1 MLLEVEKEKIDN
13 ILLEVCGKQ
22 DLLWLLLPTVGRSGG
37 ILVMWDSRVMK
48 VIDNLIGEF
57 SVSIEVL
64 KEDDIKWWFTAIYG
78 PCNPRQRESFW
89 DELAGLRVI
98 CGGKWCLGG
107 DFNVVRTL
115 SKKLNSQSTTTSMR
129 CFDSLINELE
139 LIDPPI
145 LNAKYTWSNF
155 RDIPICCRL
164 DRFLFTEGWM
174 TLF

>member
-1 MLLEVEKEKIDN
+1 MRQIYLELSFEKKPGYCGVVRSGKRKDDN

-78 PCNPRQRESFW
+78 P
-89 DELAGLRVI
+89 
-98 CGGKWCLGG
+98 
-107 DFNVVRTL
+107 
-115 SKKLNSQSTTTSMR
+115 
-129 CFDSLINELE
+129 
-139 LIDPPI
+139 
-145 LNAKYTWSNF
+145 
-155 RDIPICCRL
+155 
-164 DRFLFTEGWM
+164 
-174 TLF
+174 